1 MPIQEHWPPGIPLP
15 VQETLPKNPK
25 LSDLPR
31 IPYQI
36 FDGRSCPNL
45 VYCIWKSGRHAAM
58 RTTCRSWRCKNCAK
72 FKLDEMTQ
80 ILADATIDSP
90 LVYDIIT
97 TPKQSPTLLKT
108 FKRKGISSLSLK
120 FSNEIYLIAS
130 DFAEGRDWK
139 LNGLSR
145 AAAID
150 NIQRVNITQLKRRDF
165 TNEWK
170 PEARYEPKKDT
181 VIYST
186 TFANMDDLN
195 NIIEDY
201 GLDLRSE
208 FIDGDPLDVME
219 RLTKMRGD
227 YTITFGETEYLVG

>member
-1 MPIQEHWPPGIPLP
+1 
-15 VQETLPKNPK
+15 
-25 LSDLPR
+25 
-31 IPYQI
+31 
-36 FDGRSCPNL
+36 
-45 VYCIWKSGRHAAM
+45 
-58 RTTCRSWRCKNCAK
+58 
-72 FKLDEMTQ
+72 MTQ

>member
-1 MPIQEHWPPGIPLP
+1 MTIREHWPPGRSLP

-25 LSDLPR
+25 QKDLPK
-31 IPYQI
+31 IP
-36 FDGRSCPNL
+36 FKLVEGRSCPNL

-58 RTTCRSWRCKNCAK
+58 RTTCKSWRCNNCAK
-72 FKLDEMTQ
+72 LKLDEMTQ

-97 TPKQSPTLLKT
+97 TPKQSDAILKT
-108 FKRKGISSLSLK
+108 FRRKKISTLSLK
-120 FSNEIYLIAS
+120 FPDEIYLIAS

-145 AAAID
+145 ASAIA
-150 NIQRVNITQLKRRDF
+150 NIQRINLTQLKRRDF
-165 TNEWK
+165 THDWK

-186 TFANMDDLN
+186 TFANLDDLQ
-195 NIIEDY
+195 NIIEEY
-201 GLDLRSE
+201 GLDLNRE

-219 RLTKMRGD
+219 RMTKLRGD
-227 YTITFGETEYLVG
+227 FTIVFDETEYLV